1 MPLRE
6 LPSDVPTSLEKALA
20 KAMQTNPDHRYL
32 TALEFADA
40 LAATVEAGPRGGSL
54 LGRIKEKLK

>member
-1 MPLRE
+1 MLFRS
-6 LPSDVPTSLEKALA
+6 SDVPASLEKALA

-40 LAATVEAGPRGGSL
+40 LAATVEAGPGGGSL